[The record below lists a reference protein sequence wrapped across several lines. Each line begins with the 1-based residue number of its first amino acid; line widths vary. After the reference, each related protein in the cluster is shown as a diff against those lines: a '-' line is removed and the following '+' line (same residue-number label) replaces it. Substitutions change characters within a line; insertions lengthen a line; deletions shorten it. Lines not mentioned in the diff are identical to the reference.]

1 MNIRYKKTALTDIQ
15 EIERYI
21 SDTLHNK
28 SAAKKLTTRIVQ
40 AILLL
45 EDNPWMGTP
54 LNSQYDVAT
63 DLRYLVVSGRL
74 IFYRVLDDDY
84 VEVIR
89 VLDGRQDYMAILF

>member
-54 LNSQYDVAT
+54 LNSRYDVAT